1 MSNRHQIKRS
11 DSIRKREYEEERYHK
26 DSVYVDRTIIIYK
39 QTYIYIHITYIYL
52 YIHIAYTI
60 YIFLYISLYVSLYVS
75 LSHLHIHI
83 YTYTYI
89 YVSSHIPNIRIYI
102 YVLYLCPIS
111 LIRIYK
117 DICLYKRKLIY
128 VYIRPTGRTYISW
141 L

>member
-39 QTYIYIHITYIYL
+39 QTYIFILPIYILPIYTYCL
-52 YIHIAYTI
+52 YIHIAYIYILPI
-60 YIFLYISLYVSLYVS
+60 YIFLYISL
-75 LSHLHIHI
+75 SHLHI